1 MSALNRKIATVRPVA
16 LKGVVRT
23 ADQPNVITGSGD
35 KREGGFT
42 LVEMMVALMI
52 MAVVLAAVAP
62 TFWGSLKATAS
73 TDQRS
78 VADGLAVAASEQ
90 IRSLPYYQVGY
101 SSTPS
106 YCNQSGSTPVLLSY
120 SSPMDALPTQKT
132 VHGTTYQIQTCIYW
146 VAASD
151 GDSQAYKQSVV
162 NILWGSSSQ
171 FKYSQMSALYPGGE
185 STYAI
190 SGPANNF
197 SPSTTAPPS
206 GGSPPAPPVAE
217 SATPYQT
224 SSTDTVTP
232 QSTINVNWAVVNY
245 TSPVLYN
252 IEYWTGSST
261 RPSNPTVANT
271 QPVSGSPDATTP
283 STLDYQVGA
292 LKAGTTYYFD
302 VIAVSGTFTS
312 LPSNVVSAATSASS
326 GGPCTVSSIQVSPT
340 KPVVDKTGA
349 PVGWSDLSI
358 TVNSNCDDITVEYGI
373 ENSQGVPQS
382 PLTVVPMAN
391 GASWTGSASQTS
403 WAVTTYGFDV
413 YKAGVEFSPIAQANV
428 TFCKESGN
436 SGHC

>member
-1 MSALNRKIATVRPVA
+1 MNRKIAPDGTGP
-16 LKGVVRT
+16 LKGT
-23 ADQPNVITGSGD
+23 AQAADQRDVITGSGED
-35 KREGGFT
+35 REGGFT
-42 LVEMMVALMI
+42 LVEMMVALLI
-52 MAVVLAAVAP
+52 LAIVLAAVAP
-62 TFWGSLKATAS
+62 AFWGSLKATAS

-90 IRSLPYYQVGY
+90 IRSLPFYEVGY
-101 SSTPS
+101 STTPS

-120 SSPMDALPTQKT
+120 SSPMDSMPTQQT
-132 VHGTTYQIQTCIYW
+132 VHGTTFQIQSCVYW

-151 GDSQAYKQSVV
+151 GSSQAYKQSVV

-185 STYAI
+185 SNYAS

-197 SPSTTAPPS
+197 TPSTTVPPS

-224 SSTDTVTP
+224 TSGDTVTP
-232 QSTINVNWAVVNY
+232 QSTINVNWAVDNY
-245 TSPVLYN
+245 TSAVLYN

-261 RPSNPTVANT
+261 RPSNPTVANS
-271 QPVSGSPDATTP
+271 QPASGSPDATTP
-283 STLDYQVGA
+283 STLDYQVGG

-302 VIAVSGTFTS
+302 VVAVSGTMTS
-312 LPSNVVSAATSASS
+312 LPSNVVSAATTASS
-326 GGPCTVSSIQVSPT
+326 GGPCTVSSIQVSP
-340 KPVVDKTGA
+340 KAPMVDKNGA
-349 PVGWSDLSI
+349 PVGWTDLSI

-373 ENSQGVPQS
+373 NSSSGVPQS
-382 PLTVVPMAN
+382 PLTVVPMTNAS
-391 GASWTGSASQTS
+391 SWTGSASQTS

-413 YKAGVEFSPIAQANV
+413 YQNGVEFSPVAQANV
-428 TFCKESGN
+428 TFCKENGS